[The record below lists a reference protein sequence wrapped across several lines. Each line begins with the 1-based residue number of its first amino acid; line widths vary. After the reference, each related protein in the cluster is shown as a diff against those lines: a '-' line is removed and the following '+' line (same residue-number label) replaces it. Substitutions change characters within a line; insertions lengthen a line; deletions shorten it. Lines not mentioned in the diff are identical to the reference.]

1 MVVSEN
7 AATEIVRASDRA
19 MIRDALIAV
28 SQEVVMEA
36 PLGDCFVAPACITL
50 AF

>member
-7 AATEIVRASDRA
+7 AATEILRASA